1 MVRINDRPRIVRM
14 SHALFPSFSECD
26 GTDLVRRQ
34 VASGNHRKPI
44 GGLWSE
50 LGNLQ
55 ADFLKSRG
63 LLPHHVLIDI
73 GAGCFR
79 AGVRLVP
86 YLEPGNYY
94 AIDKHA
100 ALLEAGYAREIEPAG
115 LANRFPR
122 GNFVATAD
130 FDIIRFGRAFDFGI
144 AQSVFTHM
152 PIARLKDCLTA
163 VAPHFLPGGQF
174 LITVFLAPDAISGR
188 PCTQMPGGIVTF
200 PNSNP
205 FHTTLAALSHFASQ
219 ATEWQM
225 SVIGDWGH
233 PRNQQM
239 VCFTRCH

>member
-1 MVRINDRPRIVRM
+1 M
-14 SHALFPSFSECD
+14 SQTPISPSNQSD
-26 GTDLVRRQ
+26 GVDIVRRQ
-34 VASGNHRKPI
+34 VASGNHRELI
-44 GGLWSE
+44 GGLWDE

-63 LLPHHVLIDI
+63 LLPRHALIDI

-86 YLEPGNYY
+86 FLEPGNYY

-100 ALLEAGYAREIEPAG
+100 VLLEAGYAREIEPEG
-115 LANRFPR
+115 LAGRFPR
-122 GNFVATAD
+122 GNFAATAD
-130 FDIIRFGRAFDFGI
+130 FDIIRFGRVFDFGI

-163 VAPHFLPGGQF
+163 IKPYFRPGGQF
-174 LITVFLAPDAISGR
+174 LITVFLASDAVADQ
-188 PCTQMPGGIVTF
+188 PCTQMPGGVVTF

-205 FHTTLAALSHFASQ
+205 FHTTLAALNHLASE
-219 ATEWQM
+219 ATGWLM
-225 SVIGDWGH
+225 SIIGDWAH

-239 VCFTRCH
+239 VCFTRCQ